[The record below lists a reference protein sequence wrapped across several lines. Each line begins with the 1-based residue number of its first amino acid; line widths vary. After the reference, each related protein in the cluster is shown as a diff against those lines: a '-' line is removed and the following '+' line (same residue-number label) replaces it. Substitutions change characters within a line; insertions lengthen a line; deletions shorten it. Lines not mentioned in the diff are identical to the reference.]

1 MISAKLL
8 NSDAVLNNY
17 ISLTSIEYVPG
28 ETVIL
33 NFKIFNP
40 QLDIR
45 FVPNVAATMDL
56 TFKKSDGTDLVKAA
70 AVLNADDRSM
80 WTVTLSGVETADLA
94 SSNIQIDLDTLGD
107 ATIIFKTVIRNGLS
121 KILLT
126 GDC

>member
-1 MISAKLL
+1 MISATLL

-17 ISLTSIEYVPG
+17 ITLSSIEYVPG

-33 NFKIFNP
+33 NIKLFNP

-45 FVPNVAATMDL
+45 YVPDAAATMTM
-56 TFKKSDGTDLVKAA
+56 TFKKSDGTDLIKTATE
-70 AVLNADDRSM
+70 LDTDDRSM
-80 WTVTLSGVETADLA
+80 WTTTLSGTETLDLA
-94 SSNIQIDLDTLGD
+94 SSNIQIDLDTLND

-121 KILLT
+121 KILIT

>member
-1 MISAKLL
+1 MISAKIL

-17 ISLTSIEYVPG
+17 IFLTSIEYVPG

-33 NFKIFNP
+33 NTKIYNP

-45 FVPNVAATMDL
+45 FIPNNAATMTM
-56 TFKKSDGTDLVKAA
+56 TFKNSDGTDLIKSATKIS
-70 AVLNADDRSM
+70 ADDKSM
-80 WTVTLSGVETADLA
+80 WTTTLSASETENLA

-107 ATIIFKTVIRNGLS
+107 TTIIYKTVIRNGLS
-121 KILLT
+121 KILIT